1 MKWQENKEP
10 LYKIYGI
17 NLEECK
23 DIRLSDEF
31 LSTTTCNKLARSDVR
46 TLYDLIKKSEC
57 DLRQLRNF
65 GKMAFAEVDEFA
77 KGLTE
82 PGVIQNLKELYGDKI
97 EVKKIDFAK
106 IVGNIPDKFLDFS
119 IGKIFKYSKAEMS
132 LESTFPCK
140 DLSLREYLNTN
151 KFDVIDRDFVDVLK
165 WCSIEPGYFKK
176 QFEEFFTGEYLTF
189 KGRET
194 IRLRAKGKTLQETGN
209 HIGNTRE
216 RVRQIESHS
225 CLTFSDWADKQ
236 CYIQKLF
243 LLLEVDGL
251 VFDEKLKEIYEE
263 DYEIAHHLL
272 ANCRLFG
279 NYRYDVNLQAFTV
292 LYGTDVDEL
301 LLKVKKELPNIIS
314 IKDKDQTIE
323 KYAKQNNYSAI
334 LIERIVDRVFDIQG
348 NVIYKGSYKLEI
360 FYPWIVKEYF
370 PNGMHIYS
378 NDQMAKFKEYY
389 KQEFDLDLTNT
400 ADRSIQSIVGRECAL
415 VGRGIYIY
423 DDGKQ
428 YLDEQLKGKIIKYL
442 KDNFSDPNTTII
454 MINTVFAAF
463 EKELRAVG
471 VNNKYFLQGVLKREI
486 KQDEWYYTRD
496 YVTKDLNCT
505 TITNSI
511 CQFIKESKVPI
522 SKQKIKEKFPAVTDI
537 VLSFATTS
545 EGILNYFAYYYH
557 VCHLKMTDEE
567 KAYLNQI
574 IEDCLKE
581 DDFCY
586 TQTIYAHIKKERP
599 KLLEDQYVY
608 YPYSLFSLL
617 QYLFKDQ
624 YKFDRP
630 LIGRKDFD
638 LSSVNSIFDAKF
650 KEEEDIEVSSL
661 ATLARSKS
669 IIINSLI
676 NLINSHND
684 THLLVD
690 KETLVPIS
698 KIGINE
704 QIYSEVEKMILA
716 EVKNKDSKAIS
727 NLKCIDKLPKI
738 KYEWNE
744 WLIYSCVNKYST
756 VLEVGL
762 SNMRYGYSYPLIWKS
777 KS

>member
-1 MKWQENKEP
+1 MRKEYEKKP

-23 DIRLSDEF
+23 DIRLNDEF
-31 LSTTTCNKLARSDVR
+31 LSTTTCNKLTRSNIR
-46 TLYDLIKKSEC
+46 TLADLISKSEC
-57 DLRQLRNF
+57 NLRQLRNF
-65 GKMAFAEVDEFA
+65 GKIAFNEIENFVR
-77 KGLTE
+77 GLTE
-82 PGVIQNLKELYGDKI
+82 PGVFQSLKDLYGDKI
-97 EVKKIDFAK
+97 KVEKIDLAG
-106 IVGNIPDKFLDFS
+106 IVGNIPDKFLDFT
-119 IGKIFKYSKAEMS
+119 IGKIFKYCKVDMKFEREFSH
-132 LESTFPCK
+132 K

-165 WCSIEPGYFKK
+165 WCSIEPGYFKS
-176 QFEEFFTGEYLTF
+176 QFEQFFTEEYLTS

-194 IRLRAKGKTLQETGN
+194 IRLRADGKTLQESGDR
-209 HIGNTRE
+209 IGNTRE
-216 RVRQIESHS
+216 RVRQIEYHS
-225 CLTFSDWADKQ
+225 CMVFNDWANKQ
-236 CYIQKLF
+236 NYIQKLF
-243 LLLEVDGL
+243 LLLETDNL
-251 VFDEKLKEIYEE
+251 VFDEKIKEIYEE
-263 DYEIAHHLL
+263 DYQIAHHLL

-279 NYRYDVNLQAFTV
+279 NYRYDADLRAFTV
-292 LYGTDVDEL
+292 LSDID
-301 LLKVKKELPNIIS
+301 VKKLFTEVRKEMPNVIS
-314 IKDKDQTIE
+314 IKDKHQVIE
-323 KYAKQNNYSAI
+323 KYAKELKSGVTI
-334 LIERIVDRVFDIQG
+334 IERVVDRVFKTQG
-348 NVIYKGSYKLEI
+348 KVIYKGSYKLET
-360 FYPWIVKEYF
+360 FYPWIVKDYF

-378 NDQMAKFKEYY
+378 KDQMFQFKQYY

-400 ADRSIQSIVGRECAL
+400 ADRSIQSIVGRECLL

-428 YLDEQLKGKIIKYL
+428 YLDEDLKGKIIKYL
-442 KDNFSDPNTTII
+442 EDNFSDPNTTII
-454 MINTVFAAF
+454 MINTLFAAF

-486 KQDEWYYTRD
+486 KQDDWYYTRD

-557 VCHLKMTDEE
+557 VSHLKITDEE
-567 KAYLNQI
+567 KAYLNQA

-586 TQTIYAHIKKERP
+586 VQTIYAHIRKERA

-617 QYLFKDQ
+617 QYLFSKQ

-630 LIGRKDFD
+630 LVGRKDFD

-650 KEEEDIEVSSL
+650 KNEEVIEVSSL
-661 ATLARSKS
+661 ASLAKSKN

-704 QIYSEVEKMILA
+704 KIYSEVEKMILA

-738 KYEWNE
+738 NYKWNE
-744 WLIYSCVNKYST
+744 WLIYSCVNKYSIA
-756 VLEVGL
+756 LEVGL
-762 SNMRYGYSYPLIWKS
+762 SNMRYGYSYPLVGKIKD
-777 KS
+777 